1 MVSAKISNAFL
12 ADIILKYDKNE
23 KKLVKELVDD
33 PFSHVPQ
40 KYFDTLPAK
49 IKDFAL
55 RYIADDEKN
64 IPAKVKLIAELQKII
79 GVGPKLAESFYASG
93 VRKPSDLLRQP
104 YVQIVP
110 EHVRRFVDV
119 KIEQKIPRAVISQF
133 EKVISES
140 KLPIIIT
147 GSYRRGAKTSSDI
160 DIIVK
165 RKTAA
170 NIFLKFLHDRY
181 KVDICSKG
189 ESVMMLVVE
198 LKKNYNVRVDVFFT
212 STKMFLPML
221 LYSTGSKE
229 FNITM
234 RAIAKKHGMLLN
246 QEGLFKN
253 NVRIDEKFTTEQDYF
268 DALDMNYKSPELR

>member
-1 MVSAKISNAFL
+1 MSAKISNAFL

-23 KKLVKELVDD
+23 KKLVEELLED
-33 PFSHVPQ
+33 PFSYVPQ
-40 KYFDTLPAK
+40 KYFDTLPTK

-55 RYIADDEKN
+55 QSIADDAKN
-64 IPAKVKLIAELQKII
+64 ILAKVKLTAELQKII
-79 GVGPKLAESFYASG
+79 GVGPKLAENFYASG
-93 VRKPSDLLRQP
+93 VRKSLDLLRQP

-110 EHVRRFVDV
+110 EHVRRFVEV

-133 EKVISES
+133 EKVLSES
-140 KLPIIIT
+140 KLPIVIT

-165 RKTAA
+165 RKTSA
-170 NIFLKFLHDRY
+170 NIFLKFLRDRY
-181 KVDICSKG
+181 NVDICSKG

-212 STKMFLPML
+212 SAKMFLPML

-253 NVRIDEKFTTEQDYF
+253 NMRIDVKFTTEQDYF
-268 DALDMNYKSPELR
+268 DALGMDYKSPEAR